1 MSLRRLFEGTN
12 LLTINVAVIDDH
24 DVIRS
29 GIQQILSTVHHARFI
44 GGFPDLEA
52 FRLDPGSSRIDVL
65 ILDDTLPFSSVYQAV
80 RQLTAEYP
88 HLAMII
94 LGCKLNAG
102 NMQTLAELGAA
113 GFICKY
119 DSLRDIL
126 STAIRQVH
134 KGQTYLSPEA
144 TFIKRD
150 ADSLQSLS
158 PRLEQVLILIEQ
170 GLYVQQIA
178 QELDISDRAVYSA
191 RRRLRAIFDAATDA
205 QMIAKAIRA
214 GVLDS
219 N

>member
-1 MSLRRLFEGTN
+1 M
-12 LLTINVAVIDDH
+12 TIKVAVIDDH
-24 DVIRS
+24 DVIRC
-29 GIQQILSTVHHARFI
+29 GIQQLLSTVPHARFM
-44 GGFPDLEA
+44 GGFPDLET
-52 FRLDPGSSRIDVL
+52 FRLDPTSPRTDVL
-65 ILDDTLPFSSVYQAV
+65 ILDDTLPFTSIYQAV

-88 HLAMII
+88 HLAIII

-102 NMQTLAELGAA
+102 NMQTLAELGAT

-144 TFIKRD
+144 MFIKRD

-158 PRLEQVLILIEQ
+158 PRLEQVLVLIEQ

-178 QELDISDRAVYSA
+178 QELDISDRAIYAA
-191 RRRLRAIFDAATDA
+191 RKRLRVIFDAATDA
-205 QMIAKAIRA
+205 QLISKAIRA
-214 GVLDS
+214 GALDPD
-219 N
+219 